1 MLDIIQSDYENMVA
15 PSIIL
20 DRLVFVSKPDLAGSA
35 GNTASRTI
43 SSQQNNGP
51 ILVSI
56 EMDKLEEEITQ
67 KKQMSNRDTCIVKI
81 ADHLANYA
89 SKKSNSQDASWLKI
103 SDINCSIS
111 ETKGNKDILCF
122 VSFNNGLIF

>member
-1 MLDIIQSDYENMVA
+1 MVA

-20 DRLVFVSKPDLAGSA
+20 DRLVFVSKPDLAGPA

-89 SKKSNSQDASWLKI
+89 PKKSTSQDASWLKI